1 MTLRPLEKTHTGVPE
16 MSTFKTHP
24 PAPSRSTSPFF
35 PVPWLFSGEASGHL
49 ARVLGGSSPSCP
61 LFQGTREG
69 GKGPTVGLDLGF
81 PAAKPAK
88 GPVHKEAG
96 DPSVGWAAPALLVW
110 TPAWVW
116 GGGPRMEGLSW
127 GITAHVRT
135 PPHSN
140 IPPLGGSKEGVRHQP
155 KDTVLYAEVSWVV
168 GGIGVGH
175 WASLGKWSLSPQTP
189 WRLYGEVR
197 DPWGEGREASCAEL
211 STLLGNWDFQKLA
224 PTLS

>member
-81 PAAKPAK
+81 QQPSQPRGLSIKRQETLLLGGLPLPCWCGLLPGYGVGAAHG
-88 GPVHKEAG
+88 GPVLG
-96 DPSVGWAAPALLVW
+96 D
-110 TPAWVW
+110 
-116 GGGPRMEGLSW
+116 
-127 GITAHVRT
+127 
-135 PPHSN
+135 HS
-140 IPPLGGSKEGVRHQP
+140 
-155 KDTVLYAEVSWVV
+155 T
-168 GGIGVGH
+168 
-175 WASLGKWSLSPQTP
+175 
-189 WRLYGEVR
+189 
-197 DPWGEGREASCAEL
+197 C
-211 STLLGNWDFQKLA
+211 
-224 PTLS
+224 

>member
-116 GGGPRMEGLSW
+116 GGGRAW
-127 GITAHVRT
+127 RAC
-135 PPHSN
+135 
-140 IPPLGGSKEGVRHQP
+140 LGGSQHMLGHPHTPTSPPWVEARRGSGTNQRTQFCMQKSAGWLGALGW
-155 KDTVLYAEVSWVV
+155 DTGL
-168 GGIGVGH
+168 
-175 WASLGKWSLSPQTP
+175 
-189 WRLYGEVR
+189 
-197 DPWGEGREASCAEL
+197 PWGNGACPHKHHGGCMEKSGTPGGRGE
-211 STLLGNWDFQKLA
+211 KLHVQN
-224 PTLS
+224 